1 MARKAS
7 EEGQHDEKSLSSVNR
22 EHAATI
28 EEEGLALGFD
38 AAETSK
44 LLRKVDYRLIP
55 VLAFL
60 YLLAFLDRSNLGN
73 AKVAGLEE
81 DLQLTG
87 TQYNLAATVFFF
99 PYCLLEIPANVM
111 LKLLRPSRWI
121 GCLVIAWGTVT
132 TCTGSIESYHGLII
146 SRGIFYCA
154 ASLAGAFSGLLA
166 FAISKMDGVANL
178 AGWRW
183 IFILEGAVTV
193 LTGFAVLWLLPDS
206 PETSKWLD
214 DREKKFIRARLD
226 QDSGTREGR
235 VNTTDEFQLKYLIAA
250 VTDWKLWFTVFIYW
264 GST

>member
-1 MARKAS
+1 MLGVTEA
-7 EEGQHDEKSLSSVNR
+7 GFFP
-22 EHAATI
+22 AAT
-28 EEEGLALGFD
+28 
-38 AAETSK
+38 
-44 LLRKVDYRLIP
+44 
-55 VLAFL
+55 
-60 YLLAFLDRSNLGN
+60 YLVS
-73 AKVAGLEE
+73 
-81 DLQLTG
+81 TW
-87 TQYNLAATVFFF
+87 
-99 PYCLLEIPANVM
+99 YCRFEVQTRI
-111 LKLLRPSRWI
+111 
-121 GCLVIAWGTVT
+121 
-132 TCTGSIESYHGLII
+132 
-146 SRGIFYCA
+146 GIFYCA

-206 PETSKWLD
+206 PESSKWLD

-235 VNTTDEFQLKYLIAA
+235 VNTTDEFQLKYLTAA